1 MHAVADDSPK
11 YLRDL
16 WLVEVD
22 NFPLGV
28 FETVELAQ
36 RFIAETG
43 DSSYHLVTKIPYYI
57 NLKDYHIA

>member
-1 MHAVADDSPK
+1 MHAVEDDSPK

-16 WLVEVD
+16 WLVEVN

-28 FETVELAQ
+28 FETNELAQ
-36 RFIAETG
+36 RFITETF
-43 DSSYHLVTKIPYYI
+43 DSSYHLVTKIPYYT